1 MTSLPFVSLVLPLLL
16 LAGWAG
22 SAVWLTGR
30 QRYLQQQLD
39 SAAERYDM
47 LRDDLQRAELA
58 NGRQVV
64 ELGAERE
71 RTAALQRQLEANRE
85 LEAELR
91 QQTRQAQLQAAE
103 QHALAEATR
112 AQLQGIQ
119 EQLAEVRERQHREQ
133 QLHA

>member
-47 LRDDLQRAELA
+47 LRDDLQRA
-58 NGRQVV
+58 
-64 ELGAERE
+64 
-71 RTAALQRQLEANRE
+71 
-85 LEAELR
+85 
-91 QQTRQAQLQAAE
+91 
-103 QHALAEATR
+103 
-112 AQLQGIQ
+112 
-119 EQLAEVRERQHREQ
+119 
-133 QLHA
+133 